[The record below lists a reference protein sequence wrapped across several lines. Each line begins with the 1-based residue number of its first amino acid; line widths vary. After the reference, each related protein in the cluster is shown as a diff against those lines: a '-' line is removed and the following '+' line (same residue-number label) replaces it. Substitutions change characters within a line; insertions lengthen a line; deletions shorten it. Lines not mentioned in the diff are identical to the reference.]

1 MKILSI
7 DYGQRKIGI
16 AFADTIIA
24 EPYCV
29 LKYQS
34 EDIVIEKIL
43 EIIKSLNIEKVI
55 VGVSEG
61 ISAENSKAFGKKL
74 LAKKNIDLEFVDET
88 LTTKEAQDYSIEAG
102 IRRSKRRQLEDAYA
116 ATIMLQWYLETCL
129 KM

>member
-16 AFADTIIA
+16 AFSETIIA

-34 EDIVIEKIL
+34 EDMVIDKIL

-55 VGVSEG
+55 IGVSEG
-61 ISAENSKAFGKKL
+61 ISAENSKAFGNKL
-74 LAKKNIDLEFVDET
+74 LKKININLEFVDET

-116 ATIMLQWYLETCL
+116 ATVMLQWYLE
-129 KM
+129 KHV